1 MSDELMCCCAAGT
14 NEGLDFRY
22 RAFALDGRVSAKWR
36 RCPGSMA
43 RRARDSVASDFG
55 EEGREEVPLAMFL
68 AGQFAE
74 DQHVSPALVSVQPAQ
89 I

>member
-1 MSDELMCCCAAGT
+1 MPA
-14 NEGLDFRY
+14 RV
-22 RAFALDGRVSAKWR
+22 GRL
-36 RCPGSMA
+36 
-43 RRARDSVASDFG
+43 SDFG

-74 DQHVSPALVSVQPAQ
+74 DQHVSPEHFTVQPAQ